1 MQKLLTLILTVLLIK
16 ATYAQ
21 TALIKD
27 PDGYCNVRQ
36 SASSKSKVIDT
47 LHNDRIVFVFS
58 DAAEGDW
65 FPVDY
70 YKGNRNSSNQ
80 SLSGYIHKS
89 RITFL
94 TSLTKFKQVILNNNT
109 LKLQL
114 DSFQLTMTQ
123 VSFNKKSRH
132 LKYDKPQGEQTFVK
146 SIDNKFPWGT
156 DGNIPRKEYKSVH
169 FKNADS
175 TLNFPANTFK
185 DLFEPNLDMTMTYLD
200 KRTGKFYIEAVNSD
214 GAGGYVVIW
223 TIKDRQIIG
232 RETFIP
238 F

>member
-1 MQKLLTLILTVLLIK
+1 MQKLLNLILTFLLFQ

-21 TALIKD
+21 TAFIKD
-27 PDGYCNVRQ
+27 SDGYCNVRQ
-36 SASSKSKVIDT
+36 SASSESKVIDT
-47 LHNDRIVFVFS
+47 FHNDRIVFVFS
-58 DAAEGDW
+58 DAAEGEW

-70 YKGNRNSSNQ
+70 YKGNKNSTSQ

-89 RITFL
+89 RFTFL
-94 TSLTKFKQVILNNNT
+94 TSLTKFKQVTLNDNT

-123 VSFNKKSRH
+123 VNFNKKSRQ

-156 DGNIPRKEYKSVH
+156 DGNIPRKEYKSVQ
-169 FKNADS
+169 FKTADNI
-175 TLNFPANTFK
+175 LNFPANTFK
-185 DLFEPNLDMTMTYLD
+185 DLFEPNLAMTMTYLD
-200 KRTGKFYIEAVNSD
+200 KQTGRFYIEAVNSD

-223 TIKDRQIIG
+223 TIKDFQIIG